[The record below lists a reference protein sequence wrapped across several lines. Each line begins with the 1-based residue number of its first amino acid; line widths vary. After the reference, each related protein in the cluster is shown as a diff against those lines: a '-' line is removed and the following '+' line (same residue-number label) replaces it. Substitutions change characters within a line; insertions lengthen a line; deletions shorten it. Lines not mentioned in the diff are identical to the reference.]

1 MKYNKIKVNGDYYY
15 VAKTDKGLTFLG
27 HKNRSFE
34 DLKNYFPKEELILSN
49 DFKDVETQLKEYFLH
64 KRKNFNLK
72 FDLIGTEFQV
82 KVWKQLLKIEYGKTK
97 AYSKIALE
105 LGDKKKTRAVSNAI
119 AKNPLPIVIPCHRVI
134 GLNGELRGFGGGL
147 ELKSWLLN
155 HEKDN

>member
-1 MKYNKIKVNGDYYY
+1 MKYNKIKVNGDSYY

-119 AKNPLPIVIPCHRVI
+119 AKNL
-134 GLNGELRGFGGGL
+134 FQ
-147 ELKSWLLN
+147 
-155 HEKDN
+155 